1 MEKRAAARSGDRSS
15 FSAKTELAIRAK
27 RRRGNLHARYRV
39 EGSPPSPPPPRR
51 ARAPCSD
58 SNQGLRRGKVGAG
71 AVLDGHSSAG
81 GERKTILVVM
91 TDGVG
96 TREVTL
102 RRTGL
107 SVPTTR
113 NDPAP
118 SACRQGRSGEL
129 LPSGVTRASALPS
142 PSILGPQGSSVSPDP
157 WSLGNA
163 FSAVVAGMGT
173 AVRKALA
180 GLWESSTS
188 PKARRRRAG
197 RDGKAEADLERR
209 PRGPPGAHGSV
220 PHRGFHGIGRFR
232 AQVYGPKT

>member
-1 MEKRAAARSGDRSS
+1 MG
-15 FSAKTELAIRAK
+15 IPQPGV
-27 RRRGNLHARYRV
+27 RG
-39 EGSPPSPPPPRR
+39 S
-51 ARAPCSD
+51 
-58 SNQGLRRGKVGAG
+58 
-71 AVLDGHSSAG
+71 
-81 GERKTILVVM
+81 LVVM
-91 TDGVG
+91 TDGG
-96 TREVTL
+96 GDQGGCVTL

-129 LPSGVTRASALPS
+129 LPSGVTRASALTS

-232 AQVYGPKT
+232 AQVYRPKT